1 MERVTRLELATSSLA
16 RRCSTTELHPRRKGT
31 EIMAQSAFSA
41 TAKSLAR
48 HRGRPSINSATIQV
62 NPGLQHSISPSRD
75 EFRDLAKRGNLIP
88 LVVDLVADVE
98 TPVSAFAKIDNGEP
112 CFLFE
117 SAERNEELGRFSFIG
132 FDPLV
137 VFNSANC
144 KGDPLT
150 ELEQILSRFK
160 FVPLES
166 IPHFIGGAV
175 GYIGYDVV
183 RFFEPTVPIHPR
195 DDLEIPEM
203 MFMIPRMLLVFDH
216 RFRKLQL
223 ICNVHVEGDIDSAY
237 ANAQC
242 DLVKT
247 TDRLKR
253 SISLRSIQADRIGA
267 LPQPSSNTTRAEFES
282 IVQNAKE
289 LIAAGEIFQVV
300 LSQRFETGF
309 AGEALDLYRALRF
322 GNPSPYMF
330 CLRFDPNFAVLGS
343 SPEVHLRVR
352 DQIAELRPIAGTYPR
367 GKDSAEDEQL
377 AQKLIV
383 DPKERAEHVM
393 LIDLGRNDLGRVA
406 EFGSVKVTEQ
416 MVIERY
422 SHVMHIVS
430 HIVARLRGDEN
441 AFDAIRATFPAGTVS
456 GAPKIRAM
464 QIIAELEKARR
475 GFYAG
480 IVGYFGF
487 DGSHDSCIAIRSIV
501 LKNGKAYLQTGAGIV
516 ADSDPSREFDE
527 CMNKAKAMLAAIARA
542 TNK

>member
-1 MERVTRLELATSSLA
+1 
-16 RRCSTTELHPRRKGT
+16 
-31 EIMAQSAFSA
+31 
-41 TAKSLAR
+41 
-48 HRGRPSINSATIQV
+48 
-62 NPGLQHSISPSRD
+62 
-75 EFRDLAKRGNLIP
+75 LI
-88 LVVDLVADVE
+88 VDLVADVE
-98 TPVSAFAKIDNGEP
+98 TPVSAFAKIDNGQP

-117 SAERNEELGRFSFIG
+117 SAERNEEVGRFSFIG

-137 VFNSANC
+137 VFNSAEC

-150 ELEQILSRFK
+150 QLQKTLSQFH
-160 FVPLES
+160 FVAPS
-166 IPHFIGGAV
+166 DVPHFVGGAV

-183 RFFEPTVPIHPR
+183 RFFEPTVPIHSR
-195 DDLEIPEM
+195 DDLKIPEM
-203 MFMIPRMLLVFDH
+203 IFIIPRMLLVFDH

-223 ICNVHVEGDIDSAY
+223 ICNAHIGPNVSTDDAYERAVVDLKKTMAKLNEQRALQPIDA
-237 ANAQC
+237 
-242 DLVKT
+242 KP
-247 TDRLKR
+247 
-253 SISLRSIQADRIGA
+253 ADN
-267 LPQPSSNTTRAEFES
+267 LPSPTSNTTRTEFES
-282 IVQNAKE
+282 MVVKAKE
-289 LIAAGEIFQVV
+289 LIAAGDIFQVV
-300 LSQRFETGF
+300 VSQRFETDFNG
-309 AGEALDLYRALRF
+309 GPLDLYRALRF

-352 DQIAELRPIAGTYPR
+352 DRVAELRPIAGTYPR
-367 GKDSAEDEQL
+367 GKDLAEDERL
-377 AQKLIV
+377 AAQLIV

-430 HIVARLRGDEN
+430 HIVARLQEDKD

-516 ADSDPSREFDE
+516 ADSDPAREFDE
-527 CMNKAKAMLAAIARA
+527 CANKAKAMLAAIARA
-542 TNK
+542 TNQ